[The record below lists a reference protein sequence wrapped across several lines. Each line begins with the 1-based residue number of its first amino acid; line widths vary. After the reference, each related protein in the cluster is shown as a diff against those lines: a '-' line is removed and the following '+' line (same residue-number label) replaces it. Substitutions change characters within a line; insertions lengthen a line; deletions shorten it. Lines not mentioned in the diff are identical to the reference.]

1 MAGFSYL
8 LCLVCSIPVGVWLL
22 LDIQK
27 SDGTSSEKSSWT
39 TTMYCF
45 TLRKILKINF
55 TKPWACPFKW
65 HWVTLR
71 LLEPY
76 TTPCGLFEN
85 FTWVSKVILQSIFE
99 LIRNLGK
106 IPLLHI
112 TSVPIPFSW
121 GLTHWLFLRNKNLLG
136 LIGNKPCPQFGLF
149 LVVFVLIVWQW
160 TWAAVLNP
168 KVLTVMEL
176 WHFIKLYWSVEY
188 YGRNDTASQGCLK
201 TGHQSSVFSEVCWQC
216 FSTGIPS
223 RLSFLLPPAL
233 GLAARPVCI
242 PTKCLLLPSSCLS
255 APDPYST
262 STWGKNP
269 VLLALS
275 PCLSLSSII
284 ILAMPLCQ

>member
-1 MAGFSYL
+1 MWCIVFCNTNCKTNTHKTIGISLYHFLVHISSLFLLQNSIMAGFSYL

-76 TTPCGLFEN
+76 TTPSGLFEN

-121 GLTHWLFLRNKNLLG
+121 GLTHWLFLRNKNLLC
-136 LIGNKPCPQFGLF
+136 LVGNKPC
-149 LVVFVLIVWQW
+149 
-160 TWAAVLNP
+160 T
-168 KVLTVMEL
+168 
-176 WHFIKLYWSVEY
+176 
-188 YGRNDTASQGCLK
+188 
-201 TGHQSSVFSEVCWQC
+201 
-216 FSTGIPS
+216 
-223 RLSFLLPPAL
+223 
-233 GLAARPVCI
+233 
-242 PTKCLLLPSSCLS
+242 
-255 APDPYST
+255 
-262 STWGKNP
+262 
-269 VLLALS
+269 
-275 PCLSLSSII
+275 
-284 ILAMPLCQ
+284 